1 MSTRIIKSIVFVL
14 FAIMFAWSLM
24 LCSENKAEESNTIP
38 STNNYVGDITCQ
50 TCHAE
55 EHTKWVGSHHDMAM
69 KPATSEFVRGDF
81 SNTKYA
87 ADGVSYRFYKTDSIY
102 MVDVTELEGN
112 TTPYSIAYTFGWE
125 PLQQYLVKFPKG
137 NYQTL
142 RVSWDTKENKW
153 FHQSP
158 DTIIPTNDWLH
169 WTGVAQIWNTMCAS
183 CHSTNVQKNFT
194 ESTRSYNT
202 TYDIINVSCEACH
215 GPGEQHVAA
224 MQPDKNYSN
233 TYYAKLDKE
242 HQELQLSVCGTCHGR
257 RTTLTMDNN
266 PHTDFMQFYLPDL
279 LTTSYYFADG
289 QQQGEVYKYASFLSS
304 KMYRYGVTC
313 TDCHDPHSA
322 KIKFEGNAL
331 CLQCHEP
338 KYDSPSHHFHAEN
351 SLGSKCMNCHMD
363 GRYYMVND
371 FRHDHSFRVPR
382 PDQSVQFGTPNACN
396 SCHEN
401 KSAEWAAEAV
411 KNWYGPNRK
420 YHFSDDLIPGS
431 LANNNSLAHLQHLMI
446 DTAVNAIVKATAI
459 TYLADL
465 NQPQAVNT
473 IVDATNNVSEIIRAS
488 AYTELLNYREQINI
502 SVLLKGLTDP
512 VLAVRLA
519 AFRTLANPQI
529 MKIEDQ
535 YLTSYSSTQLEYLEY
550 LMANADF
557 ASGQVIKGE
566 YYQELGD
573 LKTAEYHYL
582 LALDM
587 DKLLEGPRL
596 NLSVVYSQLAQPE
609 KTREQ
614 LNLMMQLHPEN
625 DLGFYYA
632 ALLVSEENNY
642 SDAAKYLSKAI
653 SLNPNPTYYYNYVLI
668 LLKLNDK
675 QAAFNTLMIALKQW
689 PDDEG
694 LKSLLEYVR

>member
-1 MSTRIIKSIVFVL
+1 
-14 FAIMFAWSLM
+14 
-24 LCSENKAEESNTIP
+24 
-38 STNNYVGDITCQ
+38 
-50 TCHAE
+50 
-55 EHTKWVGSHHDMAM
+55 
-69 KPATSEFVRGDF
+69 
-81 SNTKYA
+81 
-87 ADGVSYRFYKTDSIY
+87 
-102 MVDVTELEGN
+102 
-112 TTPYSIAYTFGWE
+112 
-125 PLQQYLVKFPKG
+125 
-137 NYQTL
+137 
-142 RVSWDTKENKW
+142 
-153 FHQSP
+153 
-158 DTIIPTNDWLH
+158 
-169 WTGVAQIWNTMCAS
+169 
-183 CHSTNVQKNFT
+183 
-194 ESTRSYNT
+194 
-202 TYDIINVSCEACH
+202 
-215 GPGEQHVAA
+215 
-224 MQPDKNYSN
+224 
-233 TYYAKLDKE
+233 
-242 HQELQLSVCGTCHGR
+242 
-257 RTTLTMDNN
+257 
-266 PHTDFMQFYLPDL
+266 
-279 LTTSYYFADG
+279 
-289 QQQGEVYKYASFLSS
+289 
-304 KMYRYGVTC
+304 
-313 TDCHDPHSA
+313 
-322 KIKFEGNAL
+322 
-331 CLQCHEP
+331 
-338 KYDSPSHHFHAEN
+338 
-351 SLGSKCMNCHMD
+351 
-363 GRYYMVND
+363 
-371 FRHDHSFRVPR
+371 
-382 PDQSVQFGTPNACN
+382 
-396 SCHEN
+396 
-401 KSAEWAAEAV
+401 
-411 KNWYGPNRK
+411 
-420 YHFSDDLIPGS
+420 
-431 LANNNSLAHLQHLMI
+431 MI

-465 NQPQAVNT
+465 NQPQALNT
-473 IVDATNNVSEIIRAS
+473 IVEATNNASEIIRAS
-488 AYTELLNYREQINI
+488 AYTELLAYREQINI

-512 VLAVRLA
+512 VRAVRLA

-535 YLTSYSSTQLEYLEY
+535 YLTSYSSTQSEYLEY

-689 PDDEG
+689 PNDEG